1 MKRSHSSFR
10 LLSGTCRGFLGKCRA
25 WMILMVAGI
34 AMLSG
39 CASLPDVNR
48 IQGNM
53 DAMVHYMGV
62 MASNMPVM
70 SYSTSRMAALAEK
83 MDRKSDSLM
92 NDIQKKGGSAERAI
106 QNYSQAVLDNERGVI
121 KNLKAIKDE
130 LGEIRHSL
138 GAPGAQPESRDQS
151 RINAELQSR
160 LTTLEAKLRD
170 LSTKVDQ
177 DKGR

>member
-1 MKRSHSSFR
+1 MKRSHFSVNP
-10 LLSGTCRGFLGKCRA
+10 LSESCRRFLGKSPA
-25 WMILMVAGI
+25 WVTLAVAGL
-34 AMLSG
+34 AVLSG

-53 DAMVHYMGV
+53 DAMVHYMGI

-70 SYSTSRMAALAEK
+70 SYSTSRMADLAAK
-83 MDRKSDSLM
+83 MDRKSDSLLGE
-92 NDIQKKGGSAERAI
+92 IQKKGGSAERAI
-106 QNYSQAVLDNERGVI
+106 QNYSQAVLDNDRGVI

-130 LGEIRHSL
+130 LGDIRKSL
-138 GAPGAQPESRDQS
+138 GAPGAQQESADQS

-170 LSTKVDQ
+170 LSAKVDQ
-177 DKGR
+177 EKGR